1 VTRVVGGADGVSDLL
16 ARMARWRVGV
26 RWWFIALFG
35 PALLFFVSAV
45 IVRAFFGEWP
55 NLGVFGRSEEFA
67 WLGLVGYWFAAVFL
81 IGFGEEVG

>member
-1 VTRVVGGADGVSDLL
+1 
-16 ARMARWRVGV
+16 
-26 RWWFIALFG
+26 
-35 PALLFFVSAV
+35 V